1 MTGSKEELS
10 PAWAKDQAVTYSYPQ
25 GQGDQLHM
33 AERPLWVQK
42 GRGGQAI
49 ISLHKL
55 PTMLCSEI
63 HFGQNM
69 LMQIRKGPGSGQV

>member
-1 MTGSKEELS
+1 MGKRPSSHIFLSSGSGRSTTHGREAPLG
-10 PAWAKDQAVTYSYPQ
+10 P
-25 GQGDQLHM
+25 
-33 AERPLWVQK
+33 ERE
-42 GRGGQAI
+42 GGQAI